1 MSDRNPNFHSRRS
14 IRLKGYDYS
23 RAGLYF
29 ITLCVQNRERLFGE
43 IRPVEVPVEVPL
55 RGHLEKDNEIPKDDR
70 ESNIS
75 KGDHAGSPPQRQ
87 QMILNDAGKMIGKW
101 YAELEN
107 KFPNI
112 RCHEMVVMPN
122 HFHCIL
128 EIVKDHS
135 ISKDDQ
141 NSNISKDDPA
151 WSSRRGSPR
160 QDESTTDNEN
170 IIEIAVGA
178 TLRGR
183 PNNNSNIDKNDQP
196 NSPYGLHNKKYNPVI
211 GEVVGW
217 FKTMTTNEYIRRVK
231 SDEWKAFY
239 GKLWQRDYWEHIVRD
254 EVSLYRIAHY
264 INSNP
269 ENWKEDQ
276 LNA

>member
-43 IRPVEVPVEVPL
+43 IRPVESFGAVPVETPVEVPL
-55 RGHLEKDNEIPKDDR
+55 RGHREKDNEIPKDD
-70 ESNIS
+70 
-75 KGDHAGSPPQRQ
+75 HVGSSPRGSSRQRQ

-135 ISKDDQ
+135 ISKDDH
-141 NSNISKDDPA
+141 A
-151 WSSRRGSPR
+151 GSPR
-160 QDESTTDNEN
+160 QDESTIDDEN
-170 IIEIAVGA
+170 AIEIAVGA
-178 TLRGR
+178 ILRGR
-183 PNNNSNIDKNDQP
+183 PNNDSNIDTNDQP
-196 NSPYGLHNKKYNPVI
+196 DSPYGLHNKKYNPVI

-231 SDEWKAFY
+231 SDGWKAFY

-254 EVSLYRIAHY
+254 EASLIRIANY
-264 INSNP
+264 ISSNP

-276 LNA
+276 INA

>member
-43 IRPVEVPVEVPL
+43 IRPVESFGAASVEASVETLVEAIVGAIL
-55 RGHLEKDNEIPKDDR
+55 RDRPENSDNISKDD
-70 ESNIS
+70 ENSNIS
-75 KGDHAGSPPQRQ
+75 KDYHESDIFRDDHDPNIFKGDHAGSPRQRQ

-112 RCHEMVVMPN
+112 RCHEMVIMPN

-128 EIVKDHS
+128 EIVKD
-135 ISKDDQ
+135 
-141 NSNISKDDPA
+141 
-151 WSSRRGSPR
+151 
-160 QDESTTDNEN
+160 
-170 IIEIAVGA
+170 
-178 TLRGR
+178 
-183 PNNNSNIDKNDQP
+183 NNNSNIDTNDQP

-231 SDEWKAFY
+231 SDGWKAFY

-254 EVSLYRIAHY
+254 EASLIRIANY

>member
-23 RAGLYF
+23 RARLYF

-43 IRPVEVPVEVPL
+43 IRSVEVPVEVPL
-55 RGHLEKDNEIPKDDR
+55 RGHLKKDNEISKGDH

-135 ISKDDQ
+135 IPNGDHT
-141 NSNISKDDPA
+141 
-151 WSSRRGSPR
+151 GSPR
-160 QDESTTDNEN
+160 QDESTTVVEN
-170 IIEIAVGA
+170 KIDFVEMASGA
-178 TLRGR
+178 TLYGR
-183 PNNNSNIDKNDQP
+183 PNNNNNNIDTDNQP

-217 FKTMTTNEYIRRVK
+217 FKTMTTNEYIRQVK
-231 SDEWKAFY
+231 SDGWKAFY

-254 EVSLYRIAHY
+254 RESLIRIANY

-276 LNA
+276 FNAWQ